1 MSAPYPPGYPPALTC
16 YRHPDRQTYVQC
28 TRCGRPVCPECMRS
42 AAVGHQCVD
51 CVAAAAAAV
60 PPVKTVRSG
69 SSGRIAFADS
79 PVTYSLIAVNV
90 VMFVLHM
97 ASRGL
102 ERQLVLWPPAV
113 ATGEWWRIFTS
124 AFMHYGITHILFN
137 MWALWVV
144 GPPLERWLGRNRFLA
159 LYVLS
164 ALGGGVLAYLL
175 SPLNSATAGASG
187 AIFGLFGA
195 TLVIGR
201 RVNMDTRGIMAVIV
215 LNLAFTFV
223 IPLISGMKIS
233 WQGHIGGLL
242 TGMLVAWI
250 YAYTPHQRRNS
261 VHVWASVAILVVFA
275 ALVWW
280 RTGQI
285 LAFIS

>member
-90 VMFVLHM
+90 VMFVLQM

-102 ERQLVLWPPAV
+102 ERQLVLWPP
-113 ATGEWWRIFTS
+113 
-124 AFMHYGITHILFN
+124 
-137 MWALWVV
+137 
-144 GPPLERWLGRNRFLA
+144 
-159 LYVLS
+159 
-164 ALGGGVLAYLL
+164 
-175 SPLNSATAGASG
+175 
-187 AIFGLFGA
+187 
-195 TLVIGR
+195 
-201 RVNMDTRGIMAVIV
+201 
-215 LNLAFTFV
+215 
-223 IPLISGMKIS
+223 
-233 WQGHIGGLL
+233 
-242 TGMLVAWI
+242 
-250 YAYTPHQRRNS
+250 
-261 VHVWASVAILVVFA
+261 
-275 ALVWW
+275 
-280 RTGQI
+280 
-285 LAFIS
+285 